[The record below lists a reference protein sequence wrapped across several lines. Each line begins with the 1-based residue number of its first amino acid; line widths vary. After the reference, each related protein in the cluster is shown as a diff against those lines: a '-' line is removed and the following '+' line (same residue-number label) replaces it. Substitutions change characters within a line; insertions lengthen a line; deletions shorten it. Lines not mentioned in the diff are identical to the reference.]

1 MSITIIPEV
10 NKMINGALPYIL
22 VSMFGFMAIMF
33 YRISTRLSKME
44 GQIELLLKGRRL
56 KMSDDK

>member
-1 MSITIIPEV
+1 MSITLIPEV
-10 NKMINGALPYIL
+10 DKMLNGALPYIL

-44 GQIELLLKGRRL
+44 GQIELLLKGRKL
-56 KMSDDK
+56 VMDDKK

>member
-1 MSITIIPEV
+1 MSLTVVPEV
-10 NKMINGALPYIL
+10 SKMLNGSLPYIL

-56 KMSDDK
+56 EMTKQQ